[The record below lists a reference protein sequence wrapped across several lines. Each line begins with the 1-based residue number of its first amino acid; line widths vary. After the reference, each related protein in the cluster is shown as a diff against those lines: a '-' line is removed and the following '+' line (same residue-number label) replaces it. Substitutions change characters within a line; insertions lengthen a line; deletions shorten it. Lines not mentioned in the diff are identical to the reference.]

1 MKKTFITLAL
11 AALAAVPA
19 VAQKQIPRL
28 NPGVGPVE
36 AASMTFRSLPENAQT
51 FINTLFPA
59 TTVSRVVNDF
69 KDREYDVTMSDGYE
83 ITFDYDGNWT
93 QVEAPD
99 GVMLPSSTLAAL
111 VPEQTVI
118 MTLSGDDLVNGG
130 VIDSIEEIEV
140 YPEGYLVEYA
150 TGTYGK
156 GKAAVSK
163 TDGKVTRHKLS
174 ARQSKC
180 GNNDGRHK
188 TRHDRGAK
196 ARTVKF
202 SPAAAGQQR

>member
-19 VAQKQIPRL
+19 MAQKQMPRL
-28 NPGVGPVE
+28 NPGIGPVE

-51 FINTLFPA
+51 FINTLFPSTA
-59 TTVSRVVNDF
+59 VSSVVNDF
-69 KDREYDVTMSDGYE
+69 KDHEYDVTMSDGYE
-83 ITFDYDGNWT
+83 ITFDYAGNWT

-99 GVMLPSSTLAAL
+99 GVMLPSSTLVAL

-118 MTLSGDDLVNGG
+118 TTLSGDDLVNGG
-130 VIDSIEEIEV
+130 VMDSIEEIEV

-150 TGTYGK
+150 AGTYGK

-163 TDGKVTRHKLS
+163 TDGKITGHKLS

-180 GNNDGRHK
+180 GKKDGHRK
-188 TRHDRGAK
+188 ARHDRGGK

-202 SPAAAGQQR
+202 NPAAAVLQR